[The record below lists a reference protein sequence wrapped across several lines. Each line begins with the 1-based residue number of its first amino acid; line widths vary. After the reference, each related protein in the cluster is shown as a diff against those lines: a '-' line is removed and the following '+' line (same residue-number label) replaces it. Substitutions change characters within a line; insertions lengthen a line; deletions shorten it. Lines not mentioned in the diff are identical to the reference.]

1 MIPKIVHQTWKSKD
15 LPLRW
20 QKFRESWK
28 AFHPDWEFQLWTD
41 EDNMRLVEKDYP
53 DFLHLYTSYEY
64 PVLKADFARILYLHK
79 YGGIYADLDLE
90 LLRPLDR
97 IVEKPY
103 LIMGEERGG
112 MGKAINNRDFV
123 INAFMASPKGHRFW
137 EMLIDRLRIT
147 FRPRKF
153 LESRGHYIM
162 RTVIFE
168 LDKMARE
175 YKKTHNDITIH
186 SSEVFYPLSWNQSLS
201 EAEKVRLME
210 NSYTIHHYDTTWFSG
225 TMLLLK
231 RFQRMMQN

>member
-20 QKFRESWK
+20 EKFRESWK
-28 AFHPDWEFQLWTD
+28 AFHPDWEFRLWTD
-41 EDNMRLVEKDYP
+41 EDNMLLVEKDYP
-53 DFLHLYTSYEY
+53 DFLHLYMSYEY

-90 LLRPLDR
+90 LLRPLNR

-112 MGKAINNRDFV
+112 MGKTINNQDFV

-137 EMLIDRLRIT
+137 EMLIDRLQVT
-147 FRPRKF
+147 FRRRKF

-168 LDKMARE
+168 LDKMARNI
-175 YKKTHNDITIH
+175 KK
-186 SSEVFYPLSWNQSLS
+186 P
-201 EAEKVRLME
+201 
-210 NSYTIHHYDTTWFSG
+210 
-225 TMLLLK
+225 TMI
-231 RFQRMMQN
+231 